1 MFHYFKRQTVER
13 SDKVVEEGERKDLQ
27 KEKES
32 GNLSGDDQDISSG
45 SMLAIDATMV
55 VSSDPEKN
63 GSEESSEEDFILA
76 PEFVLGHLEH
86 LEEALTCPEVPTAYM
101 TYASDYNSRDD
112 SKGDHSMPPQK
123 QLQKENESAQLSE
136 DNRDISSGSM
146 LAIDAAMVVSSD
158 PEKNGS
164 EESSEEEF
172 ILAPEFVPGHLEY
185 LEDALMCPD
194 LPTVYHTYASDY
206 SSSDDSEGDHSNDG
220 YKNHGSSS
228 DQSDN
233 HCHEAD
239 GSDVCNNDN
248 VILQKQEMD
257 PGDLHLH
264 ILQSKVEYNYTKVV
278 EGNGKSV
285 ERKEEQ
291 EEEHKE
297 SKARSR
303 WKDREDSPS
312 GFTLVDGISMSTL
325 RDPEIGA
332 TNEQSFNEDI
342 FDVHDN
348 LLLIPNPALE
358 QSFNEDIFDVHD
370 NLLLIP
376 SPALVER
383 VKPEPYMPDAVHVFA
398 FLAFPVFIEFGNGW

>member
-1 MFHYFKRQTVER
+1 MTPISNENPFPSSYFSVKTSRKRNFLNMAEMFYYFRRQTVER
-13 SDKVVEEGERKDLQ
+13 SDKVVEEGEKKELQ
-27 KEKES
+27 KEKVS

-45 SMLAIDATMV
+45 SMVAMV
-55 VSSDPEKN
+55 VSSDQENN

-76 PEFVLGHLEH
+76 PEFVPGHLEY
-86 LEEALTCPEVPTAYM
+86 LEDALICPELPTDYK
-101 TYASDYNSRDD
+101 TYASDYNGSDD
-112 SKGDHSMPPQK
+112 SEGDHSMPPQK

-136 DNRDISSGSM
+136 DNLDMSSGST
-146 LAIDAAMVVSSD
+146 LAIDDAMVVSSD

-297 SKARSR
+297 PKARSR
-303 WKDREDSPS
+303 
-312 GFTLVDGISMSTL
+312 
-325 RDPEIGA
+325 
-332 TNEQSFNEDI
+332 
-342 FDVHDN
+342 
-348 LLLIPNPALE
+348 
-358 QSFNEDIFDVHD
+358 
-370 NLLLIP
+370 
-376 SPALVER
+376 
-383 VKPEPYMPDAVHVFA
+383 
-398 FLAFPVFIEFGNGW
+398 